1 MLRQAGMWNAL
12 AFAVQ
17 APCLA
22 WYYEH
27 YRNHCVDHFRILHLP
42 YDCNFQGQGVVV
54 VGDENPDVG
63 PYSKQS
69 VNTYLGISTLAKTV
83 AKHIQL
89 GGISNFA
96 RIRISS
102 IVLDKL
108 RRFLP

>member
-1 MLRQAGMWNAL
+1 MTEDCWQER
-12 AFAVQ
+12 F
-17 APCLA
+17 PCPLKIDTDSNLTSGTNTGG
-22 WYYEH
+22 
-27 YRNHCVDHFRILHLP
+27 RS
-42 YDCNFQGQGVVV
+42 GVVV

-69 VNTYLGISTLAKTV
+69 GNTYLGISTLAKTV

-102 IVLDKL
+102 IDLDKL